1 MNLPKKLPT
10 VKYLNECFILD
21 EVNGVLYW
29 KERPIHHFHYNV
41 GVYSNFNK
49 KHSGKI
55 AGSREDNRQNY
66 RRIILNNIKWKE
78 HRIIFKMYYGTEPDI
93 IDHINRVQDDNRP
106 ENLRSGSIADNNRNK
121 SISKRNTTG
130 VSGVYKDK
138 TNMWVA
144 DGICSITKKRIRK
157 RFKEIE
163 DAIFFKLEMNK
174 KLGET

>member
-10 VKYLNECFILD
+10 VKYLNECFLLD

-29 KERPIHHFHYNV
+29 KERPIRHFHYNV

-49 KHSGKI
+49 KHAGKI
-55 AGSREDNRQNY
+55 AGSREDYRQNY
-66 RRIILNNIKWKE
+66 RRIHVDGIKWKE

-93 IDHINRVQDDNRP
+93 IDHINKIQDDNRP

-121 SISKRNTTG
+121 TAKNPHGVTG
-130 VSGVYKDK
+130 VYTDGIA
-138 TNMWVA
+138 WIA

-163 DAIFFKLEMNK
+163 DAISFKLQMNE